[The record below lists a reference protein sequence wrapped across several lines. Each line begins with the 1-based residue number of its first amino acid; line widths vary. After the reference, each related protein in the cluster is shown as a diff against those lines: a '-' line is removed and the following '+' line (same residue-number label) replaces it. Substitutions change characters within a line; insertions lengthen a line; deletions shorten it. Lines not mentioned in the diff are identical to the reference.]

1 MNIKKRQEIE
11 RRIVRKVAE
20 GLIAAGYAVTV
31 DYGMDEPG
39 IAESTNIKAIMAEV
53 MACDE
58 EWLVAMKADES
69 GQMKRAGM
77 VFLVYGN
84 DGWDVINDYSVS
96 LEPALQAA
104 NALADQLE
112 RQYA

>member
-1 MNIKKRQEIE
+1 MNIEKRQEIE

-31 DYGMDEPG
+31 DYGMDEPA
-39 IAESTNIKAIMAEV
+39 IEASTSIKAIMAEV
-53 MACDE
+53 QACDE
-58 EWLVAMKADES
+58 EWLIAMKADES

-77 VFLVYGN
+77 VFFVYGN

-96 LEPALQAA
+96 LEPALKEAE
-104 NALADQLE
+104 ALANRLE
-112 RQYA
+112 MQHA